1 MSERGEMSGDSPRNC
16 VSHAAAAAAAGR
28 GSPATALDEPYTKA
42 GRIDR
47 LRPGRAAAL
56 TSALARRPVRPSV
69 RPSSARASYRVELH
83 DGVTDAVRGSPT
95 LESTVN
101 RLASGWGG
109 GLSPQTFDHGQ
120 YSALMPFK
128 LREIR

>member
-16 VSHAAAAAAAGR
+16 VSHAAAAAAAAAGR
-28 GSPATALDEPYTKA
+28 GSPATALDESRPHRSTSTWA
-42 GRIDR
+42 GRRVDVGTCA
-47 LRPGRAAAL
+47 P
-56 TSALARRPVRPSV
+56 SRPVLPSV

-109 GLSPQTFDHGQ
+109 GLAPKPLITDDI
-120 YSALMPFK
+120 LP
-128 LREIR
+128 

>member
-16 VSHAAAAAAAGR
+16 VSHAAAAAAAAAGR

-56 TSALARRPVRPSV
+56 TSALARRPVPSRPSV
-69 RPSSARASYRVELH
+69 RRRHVPVTASNCMTE
-83 DGVTDAVRGSPT
+83 
-95 LESTVN
+95 
-101 RLASGWGG
+101 
-109 GLSPQTFDHGQ
+109 
-120 YSALMPFK
+120 
-128 LREIR
+128 

>member
-16 VSHAAAAAAAGR
+16 VSHAAAAAAAAAAAGR

-69 RPSSARASYRVELH
+69 RPSVVGTCQLPRRTA
-83 DGVTDAVRGSPT
+83 
-95 LESTVN
+95 
-101 RLASGWGG
+101 
-109 GLSPQTFDHGQ
+109 
-120 YSALMPFK
+120 
-128 LREIR
+128 

>member
-16 VSHAAAAAAAGR
+16 VSHAAAAAAAAGR

-56 TSALARRPVRPSV
+56 TSALARRPVPSV
-69 RPSSARASYRVELH
+69 RPSVVGTCQLPRRTA
-83 DGVTDAVRGSPT
+83 
-95 LESTVN
+95 
-101 RLASGWGG
+101 
-109 GLSPQTFDHGQ
+109 
-120 YSALMPFK
+120 
-128 LREIR
+128 